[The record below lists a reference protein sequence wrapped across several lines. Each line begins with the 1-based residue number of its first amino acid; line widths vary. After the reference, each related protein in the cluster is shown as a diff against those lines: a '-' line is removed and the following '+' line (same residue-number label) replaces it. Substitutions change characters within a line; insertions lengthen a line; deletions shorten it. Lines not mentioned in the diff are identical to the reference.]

1 TYINAPG
8 VINPYTTWEK
18 VTSKNMGVDF
28 GITGNALTGSFD
40 LFQRETRDMMGPG
53 EDYPD
58 FFGAS
63 APQTNNASMR
73 NKGWELSL
81 TYRGRIGSEI
91 DYSVSG
97 LLSDAISEVTQYAN
111 PTGSN

>member
-1 TYINAPG
+1 MSLSSGLGNYIFSDGRHTYINAPG
-8 VINPYTTWEK
+8 VIDPYTTWEK

-58 FFGAS
+58 FLEQVL
-63 APQTNNASMR
+63 PRQTMQ
-73 NKGWELSL
+73 
-81 TYRGRIGSEI
+81 
-91 DYSVSG
+91 V
-97 LLSDAISEVTQYAN
+97 
-111 PTGSN
+111 